1 MTPSDNVV
9 LSYLPKPC
17 SSFAN
22 TNAPTDAGT
31 VIQFFVWLVERQVCC
46 AGYTDRAPGKTL
58 GGYLRGGGSLQLD
71 PWLSGWFATPLQGD
85 SKRSGGWAPTGQ
97 DCSGRT
103 TNAARSAVLAKGT
116 GGQQGELLSP
126 LCQPGRRMDRN
137 LALRQYVPLLV
148 HRALAPAGPRPEV

>member
-46 AGYTDRAPGKTL
+46 AGYTDRAPGKTR
-58 GGYLRGGGSLQLD
+58 GGYLRGGGSLQ
-71 PWLSGWFATPLQGD
+71 
-85 SKRSGGWAPTGQ
+85 RSDHQPG
-97 DCSGRT
+97 
-103 TNAARSAVLAKGT
+103 AVLAKGT

-137 LALRQYVPLLV
+137 LALRQYVPLLAN
-148 HRALAPAGPRPEV
+148 RALAPAGPRPEV

>member
-46 AGYTDRAPGKTL
+46 AGYTDRAPGKTR
-58 GGYLRGGGSLQLD
+58 GGYLRGGGSLQ
-71 PWLSGWFATPLQGD
+71 
-85 SKRSGGWAPTGQ
+85 RSDHQPG
-97 DCSGRT
+97 
-103 TNAARSAVLAKGT
+103 AVLAKGT
-116 GGQQGELLSP
+116 GGIARRTAVTTVQAGGADGSELGVAEIRAAVRP
-126 LCQPGRRMDRN
+126 LRPSSRR
-137 LALRQYVPLLV
+137 
-148 HRALAPAGPRPEV
+148 

>member
-46 AGYTDRAPGKTL
+46 AGYTDRAPGKTR
-58 GGYLRGGGSLQLD
+58 GGYLRGGGSLQRSD
-71 PWLSGWFATPLQGD
+71 HQPEPTWGCVGKGNGWTA
-85 SKRSGGWAPTGQ
+85 
-97 DCSGRT
+97 GRT
-103 TNAARSAVLAKGT
+103 AVPTVPAGEADGSELGLAPIRAAARQSRPSSRWPST
-116 GGQQGELLSP
+116 GSLTGAQRVGL
-126 LCQPGRRMDRN
+126 D
-137 LALRQYVPLLV
+137 
-148 HRALAPAGPRPEV
+148 

>member
-85 SKRSGGWAPTGQ
+85 SKRSQWGVGTHGSTLQ
-97 DCSGRT
+97 RLDHQ
-103 TNAARSAVLAKGT
+103 RSAQSKW
-116 GGQQGELLSP
+116 
-126 LCQPGRRMDRN
+126 
-137 LALRQYVPLLV
+137 
-148 HRALAPAGPRPEV
+148 